1 MNLAGSMFK
10 QGPFETPQP
19 GTAMPFL
26 PVPHTCKCSK
36 PSFPWCKTSRT
47 LMTESRQT
55 APGLRS
61 LQPHVLSQPQP
72 KPHAECS
79 GMSVTHNTPPAA
91 AALAG
96 TARGFVF
103 NRSLLCPGWAFIRY
117 DRHWL
122 QGWDQVWSEQI
133 LRRLCLRLVCRSSFP
148 LYIPP
153 RSSSFCIH
161 TMFPV

>member
-1 MNLAGSMFK
+1 MDQSEIDKQHENFILKNRQRKGVVRQGKISRELLITLHTGRHQMNLAGSMFK

-36 PSFPWCKTSRT
+36 PSFPWCKTSQT

-72 KPHAECS
+72 KPHAECR
-79 GMSVTHNTPPAA
+79 GTSVTHNTPPAA
-91 AALAG
+91 AALTG
-96 TARGFVF
+96 TARGFAF
-103 NRSLLCPGWAFIRY
+103 NRSLLCPG
-117 DRHWL
+117 
-122 QGWDQVWSEQI
+122 
-133 LRRLCLRLVCRSSFP
+133 
-148 LYIPP
+148 
-153 RSSSFCIH
+153 
-161 TMFPV
+161 